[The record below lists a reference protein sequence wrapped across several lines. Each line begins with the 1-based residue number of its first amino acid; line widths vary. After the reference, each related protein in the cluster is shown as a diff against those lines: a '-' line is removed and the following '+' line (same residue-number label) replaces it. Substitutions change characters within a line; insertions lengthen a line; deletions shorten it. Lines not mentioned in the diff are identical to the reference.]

1 MKTTLLL
8 ALQGINAFQTPPP
21 RRPPVTR
28 HSTAFRQRRAWS
40 GPAYPPPRPVFERG
54 PTRQPPPTFRECV
67 AFTAPALAIY
77 VAGPLMSLIDAGFVG
92 RRSSF
97 ELAALGPAGT
107 ISDSM
112 TTLLVFLSVATT
124 DLVARARCGGDD
136 DECDLDAASRAAT
149 TGLLLAGL
157 VGVLVGGSLVLGAMP
172 VCLSYSK
179 GADLARAAAP
189 YVAVRAMALP
199 AALIASVA
207 QAACLGLRDATTPGL
222 SVAIAAAL
230 NLMGD
235 FVLVPRQGLL
245 GAAIA
250 TAASQYAAAL
260 LLVLSLKRKGVV
272 GRACFA
278 IKDRFKRIPTSVKR
292 DIRPFFALGPFVFC
306 SMMKLLLHNS
316 SAMTAAA
323 LDATQTAAHTV
334 VFSVAMF
341 CFVVGDVG
349 TSLALAYLPRFVGDG
364 EGRRLLDTKAAQPT
378 VRQVLRAGW
387 CLSAVCVLAS
397 TLVVLRGSLLT
408 SDRAVQRAIARCLP
422 LTVLNF
428 CFHATAVTSEGAL
441 LATRDLGFLCTWYAG
456 LGVAVLAAHR
466 FILARGLGLP
476 AIWLTY
482 FGVQFSRAVVFP
494 IRAGMVAR
502 PAWTRRRS
510 ASLAFA

>member
-1 MKTTLLL
+1 ML
-8 ALQGINAFQTPPP
+8 ALQGITAFQTPPP
-21 RRPPVTR
+21 RRPPLTLHAVD
-28 HSTAFRQRRAWS
+28 AFRQRRAWS

-54 PTRQPPPTFRECV
+54 PTRQPPPTFKECI

-157 VGVLVGGSLVLGAMP
+157 VGVIVGGSLVLGAMP

-179 GADLARAAAP
+179 SADLAKAAAP
-189 YVAVRAMALP
+189 YVAVRALALP

-222 SVAIAAAL
+222 SVAIAAVL

-260 LLVLSLKRKGVV
+260 LLILSLKRKGVV

-278 IKDRFKRIPTSVKR
+278 IKDRLKRIPTSVKR

-334 VFSVAMF
+334 VFSVAICVEIKF
-341 CFVVGDVG
+341 YGAFVLIRRVYLHAIDATPARWRGDIIG
-349 TSLALAYLPRFVGDG
+349 YTG
-364 EGRRLLDTKAAQPT
+364 
-378 VRQVLRAGW
+378 
-387 CLSAVCVLAS
+387 
-397 TLVVLRGSLLT
+397 
-408 SDRAVQRAIARCLP
+408 
-422 LTVLNF
+422 
-428 CFHATAVTSEGAL
+428 
-441 LATRDLGFLCTWYAG
+441 
-456 LGVAVLAAHR
+456 
-466 FILARGLGLP
+466 
-476 AIWLTY
+476 
-482 FGVQFSRAVVFP
+482 
-494 IRAGMVAR
+494 
-502 PAWTRRRS
+502 
-510 ASLAFA
+510 